1 MEERTPFSEL
11 DISINRLS
19 EDNRKDLSSF
29 SCGESE
35 EYLELNKFIQSDN
48 LYLCDKYHY
57 YSVYVIRLKSDNRL
71 VGIFTLANDCIV
83 LASKE
88 DEEDLKEEVSYSVAD
103 EYSEIWNNQTSYPAI
118 NIGHLA
124 IDSDYQ
130 EKHIGSIVVDIILGF
145 YMEYDKTGC
154 QFITVDSLN
163 NERTNK
169 FYQGRGFNNL
179 TNSDMYK
186 PTRRM
191 YILVDSVR
199 EKSSDCTEE

>member
-1 MEERTPFSEL
+1 M
-11 DISINRLS
+11 
-19 EDNRKDLSSF
+19 SSF
-29 SCGESE
+29 SCGGSE
-35 EYLELNKFIQSDN
+35 EYIELNKFIQSDN

-71 VGIFTLANDCIV
+71 VGVFTLANDSIV

-88 DEEDLKEEVSYSVAD
+88 DEEDLKEDVSYSVAD
-103 EYSEIWNNQTSYPAI
+103 EYTEIWKDQTSFPAI

-124 IDSDYQ
+124 IDSNYQ
-130 EKHIGSIVVDIILGF
+130 KKHIGRIVVNIILAT
-145 YMEYDKTGC
+145 YMKYDQTGC

-169 FYQGRGFNNL
+169 FYIGRGFSNL
-179 TNSDMYK
+179 TDSDMYE

-191 YILVDSVR
+191 YILLDSVKD
-199 EKSSDCTEE
+199 KSSYCTEE